1 MWLSV
6 FKKEIRGFFS
16 NLTGYLVIGI
26 FLLANGLL
34 LWVIPGHFNIIESGY
49 AEMSGLFTL
58 APWLFLF
65 LAPALTMKTIAEEK
79 QTGTWELMLT
89 RPANIWQ
96 IVTAKFA
103 ATWCLLILTLLPS
116 IIYYISLRSIAEP
129 VGNVDTGVIAGSFFG
144 LIMLGGVYLSIGIW
158 ASSITRNQVLS
169 FMLALA
175 VCFLLYY
182 GFAMLATFFPSGNIS
197 WWIENAGIQ
206 EHYRSVSRGV
216 IDSRDIAYFI
226 FLMMLFTFLT
236 SKKLKT
242 K

>member
-26 FLLANGLL
+26 FLLAAGLL
-34 LWVIPGHFNIIESGY
+34 LWVIPGHFNIIESGI
-49 AEMSGLFTL
+49 AEMSGLFAL

-65 LAPALTMKTIAEEK
+65 LAPALTMKSIAEEK

-103 ATWCLLILTLLPS
+103 ACWCLLIVALLPS
-116 IIYYISLRSIAEP
+116 LIYFISLNTIAEP
-129 VGNVDTGVIAGSFFG
+129 FGNVDTGVFAGSFFG
-144 LIMLGGVYLSIGIW
+144 LVMLGGVYVSVGIW
-158 ASSITRNQVLS
+158 ASSNTRNQVLS
-169 FMLALA
+169 FMMALA
-175 VCFLLYY
+175 VCFFLFY
-182 GFAMLATFFPSGNIS
+182 GFAILAGFFPSANIS
-197 WWIENAGIQ
+197 WLIENAGIQ
-206 EHYRSVSRGV
+206 EHYRAVSRGV
-216 IDSRDIAYFI
+216 IDSRDIAYFF
-226 FLMMLFTFLT
+226 FLMMLFIFLT
-236 SKKLKT
+236 TKKLK